1 MLPAAG
7 IIAAAMLLAALSGCS
22 AESSVKSATSDNEER
37 VCDFYRAVDA
47 GDAPDIYLITKALNN
62 TYWDSLI
69 EGACD
74 SARDLGV
81 NLYVGGT
88 YRESYVDELRKLIR
102 EAGEKKPAAVIVS
115 PQNTAGIIQE
125 INDIKRSGIVVIF
138 VDSFLNDADFDM
150 CYMTDNINAGRLVA
164 ENVLKSLQEEGT
176 DESEELQIGIEVG
189 SMQSQTI
196 MERLAGFNGYW
207 SRSAPDSWK
216 VIEDISSND
225 GDVAVAESD
234 ARNYMSYPALKV
246 LLGLNNG
253 STVGIANAVAAEE
266 RKDLIVVGF
275 DYSDEI
281 ARLIDDGSYNA
292 STVVQ
297 RQYDMGAK
305 SVESA
310 LDFANGAGSVY
321 KYVDT
326 GVEFITKDDVNE

>member
-1 MLPAAG
+1 MSL
-7 IIAAAMLLAALSGCS
+7 
-22 AESSVKSATSDNEER
+22 R
-37 VCDFYRAVDA
+37 VFR
-47 GDAPDIYLITKALNN
+47 
-62 TYWDSLI
+62 
-69 EGACD
+69 
-74 SARDLGV
+74 R
-81 NLYVGGT
+81 
-88 YRESYVDELRKLIR
+88 
-102 EAGEKKPAAVIVS
+102 
-115 PQNTAGIIQE
+115 
-125 INDIKRSGIVVIF
+125 
-138 VDSFLNDADFDM
+138 
-150 CYMTDNINAGRLVA
+150 
-164 ENVLKSLQEEGT
+164 VL
-176 DESEELQIGIEVG
+176 
-189 SMQSQTI
+189 
-196 MERLAGFNGYW
+196 
-207 SRSAPDSWK
+207 
-216 VIEDISSND
+216 EDISSND